1 MTNEGKREKQKF
13 LHTNSSTHQTT
24 TTTTTRRFRLN
35 AERGVHFIS
44 LFLKTH
50 LFVGCFVALSSS
62 KRIIIVIV
70 IMGKRS
76 TIAYSSEDFIK
87 KRHKKDDNDTK
98 TDDDKSALKT
108 YYCTCCSNPVLI
120 TDCNLFSLPRRRK
133 DGSIILDRTKYVC
146 RLRAKRERDNKT
158 TAIRRDNGKSIE
170 KQTRYYCGDVPVC
183 YECNDESVKLY
194 VLDGALRSFEKAR
207 KAGTNGKE
215 KGNTTREVVELLPV
229 PPCIRRG
236 KGGKKIIISVR
247 VIDRQE
253 KCSVMD
259 ISAEKVSISAT
270 KKADAKESL
279 EREVLE
285 FLSETLKCR
294 VAQLS
299 VLVNDEEDDGVAVT
313 KEIACDVGESMS
325 PETVFRALEKSRA
338 AAAS

>member
-1 MTNEGKREKQKF
+1 
-13 LHTNSSTHQTT
+13 
-24 TTTTTRRFRLN
+24 
-35 AERGVHFIS
+35 
-44 LFLKTH
+44 
-50 LFVGCFVALSSS
+50 
-62 KRIIIVIV
+62 
-70 IMGKRS
+70 MGKRS

-98 TDDDKSALKT
+98 TDDDKSTLKT

-158 TAIRRDNGKSIE
+158 TAIRRDGGKSIE

-207 KAGTNGKE
+207 KAGTNGGE
-215 KGNTTREVVELLPV
+215 KGNTSREVVELLPV

-236 KGGKKIIISVR
+236 KGGKKLIISVR

-270 KKADAKESL
+270 KKADTKESL

-299 VLVNDEEDDGVAVT
+299 VLVNDDEDDGVAVT
-313 KEIACDVGESMS
+313 KEIACDVGQSMS

>member
-1 MTNEGKREKQKF
+1 MKGKEKQKF

-70 IMGKRS
+70 LMGKRS

-146 RLRAKRERDNKT
+146 RLLSEASDNKT
-158 TAIRRDNGKSIE
+158 TAIRRDNGNSIE

-194 VLDGALRSFEKAR
+194 VLDGS
-207 KAGTNGKE
+207 
-215 KGNTTREVVELLPV
+215 
-229 PPCIRRG
+229 
-236 KGGKKIIISVR
+236 
-247 VIDRQE
+247 
-253 KCSVMD
+253 
-259 ISAEKVSISAT
+259 
-270 KKADAKESL
+270 
-279 EREVLE
+279 
-285 FLSETLKCR
+285 
-294 VAQLS
+294 
-299 VLVNDEEDDGVAVT
+299 
-313 KEIACDVGESMS
+313 
-325 PETVFRALEKSRA
+325 
-338 AAAS
+338 

>member
-1 MTNEGKREKQKF
+1 
-13 LHTNSSTHQTT
+13 
-24 TTTTTRRFRLN
+24 
-35 AERGVHFIS
+35 
-44 LFLKTH
+44 
-50 LFVGCFVALSSS
+50 
-62 KRIIIVIV
+62 
-70 IMGKRS
+70 MGKRS

-170 KQTRYYCGDVPVC
+170 KQARYYCGDVPVC

-236 KGGKKIIISVR
+236 KGGKKLIISVR

-253 KCSVMD
+253 KCSVID
-259 ISAEKVSISAT
+259 ISAEKVSIL
-270 KKADAKESL
+270 SL
-279 EREVLE
+279 
-285 FLSETLKCR
+285 
-294 VAQLS
+294 
-299 VLVNDEEDDGVAVT
+299 
-313 KEIACDVGESMS
+313 IHI
-325 PETVFRALEKSRA
+325 
-338 AAAS
+338 